1 MDILSNGNN
10 PEKVDDYLGDCFD
23 GMKCLDFVRGPTIP
37 YPSKRA
43 KGMFSKEDE
52 YVPFNGE
59 FTMVG
64 AVENYLCDLEKN
76 MQITL
81 RDVLCAAKETADQ
94 WDI

>member
-1 MDILSNGNN
+1 
-10 PEKVDDYLGDCFD
+10 
-23 GMKCLDFVRGPTIP
+23 MKCLDFVRGENIP

-52 YVPFNGE
+52 YVPFGAE

-64 AVENYLCDLEKN
+64 AVENYLCDLEKC
-76 MQITL
+76 MQNTL